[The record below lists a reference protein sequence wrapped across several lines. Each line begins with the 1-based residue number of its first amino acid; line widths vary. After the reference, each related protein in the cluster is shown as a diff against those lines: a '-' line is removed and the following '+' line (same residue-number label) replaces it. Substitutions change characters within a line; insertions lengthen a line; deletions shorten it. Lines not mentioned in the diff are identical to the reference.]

1 MKKVKLLRLL
11 GTDNQMLGILHTVN
25 NGQLF
30 VAKTME
36 LPDKDNAQKISCI
49 PPGTYTCKYTLSPH
63 FKKHTYE
70 ILSVPN
76 RAGIRIHSAN
86 YASQL
91 LGCVALGSA
100 LKDINNDGHQ
110 DVVHSGVTMEEFEK
124 LMNYEDFELTIED
137 HNAPTDVADRTV

>member
-1 MKKVKLLRLL
+1 MERKAFIKRLL
-11 GTDNQMLGILHTVN
+11 GTDKQTLGILHTVSN
-25 NGQLF
+25 NQLF

-36 LPDKDNAQKISCI
+36 LPDKDNAAKISCI
-49 PPGTYTCKYTLSPH
+49 PTGIYKCKYTLSPS
-63 FKKHTYE
+63 FGKHTYE
-70 ILSVPN
+70 ILDVPN

-100 LKDINNDGHQ
+100 LKDINNDGRQ

-124 LMNYEDFELTIED
+124 LMNYEDFELTIE
-137 HNAPTDVADRTV
+137 